1 MNLIDTHCHLND
13 PSFSDRMSEVIERAK
28 ASGVHALIVPAYD
41 MESLERTAQL
51 AGLYP
56 GVVFPAFGLHP
67 WFVGE
72 HADFTVI
79 HSYIMRV
86 DAIAVGEIGLD
97 FSAGCPEAGIQVP
110 AFIRQL
116 DIAAELSLPVLIHC
130 RKAYDE
136 LYEILKRYRGI
147 LRGVLHSYSGG
158 KDAMQRFIELD
169 YYIAFSGSVTR
180 QSARKYHRTAEVV
193 PMDRVLL
200 ETDAP
205 SIATESTVASRVE
218 PCDILE
224 VAAKIAELRD
234 LSVDEVGRFS
244 TENTLKLFDRMQR
257 SWGNNA

>member
-1 MNLIDTHCHLND
+1 MNFIDTHCHLND
-13 PSFSDRMSEVIERAK
+13 PSFSDRLSEVVERAK
-28 ASGVHALIVPAYD
+28 AAGVGALIVPAYD
-41 MESLERTAQL
+41 MESLPRTSQL

-79 HSYIMRV
+79 HSFIMRA

-97 FSAGCPEAGIQVP
+97 FSAGCPPAEIQLP

-116 DIAAELSLPVLIHC
+116 DIAAELNLPVMIHC
-130 RKAYDE
+130 RKAYDQ

-158 KDAMQRFIELD
+158 KDAMQKFIELD
-169 YYIAFSGSVTR
+169 YYISFSGSVTR
-180 QSARKYHRTAEVV
+180 ISARKYHRAAEAV
-193 PMDRVLL
+193 PMDRILL

-205 SIATESTVASRVE
+205 SIATESTVASRIE
-218 PCDILE
+218 PSDILE

-234 LSVDEVGRFS
+234 LSPGEVGRCS
-244 TENTLKLFDRMQR
+244 TENTLRLFDRIPR
-257 SWGNNA
+257 S

>member
-13 PSFSDRMSEVIERAK
+13 LSFYDRMSEVIERAK
-28 ASGVHALIVPAYD
+28 IAGVDAFIVPAYD

-56 GVVFPAFGLHP
+56 GRVFPAYGLHP

-79 HSYIMRV
+79 HSFIMRA

-97 FSAGCPEAGIQVP
+97 FSAGCPPAEIQLP

-116 DIAAELSLPVLIHC
+116 DIAAELKLPVLIHC
-130 RKAYDE
+130 RKAYDQ

-147 LRGVLHSYSGG
+147 LTGVIHSYSGG
-158 KDAMQRFIELD
+158 KDFIERFIGLD
-169 YYIAFSGSVTR
+169 YYVAFSGSVTR
-180 QSARKYHRTAEVV
+180 QSARKYHRAAEAV
-193 PMDRVLL
+193 PMDRILL

-234 LSVDEVGRFS
+234 ISADEVCRCS
-244 TENTLKLFDRMQR
+244 TENTLRLFDRIPR
-257 SWGNNA
+257 S